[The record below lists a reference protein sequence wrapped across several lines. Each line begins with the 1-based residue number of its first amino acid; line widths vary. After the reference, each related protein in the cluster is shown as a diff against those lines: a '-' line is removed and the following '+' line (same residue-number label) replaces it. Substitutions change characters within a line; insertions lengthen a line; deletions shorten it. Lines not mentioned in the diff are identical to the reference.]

1 MPLEYRDTKKLG
13 IGAEALSVYANY
25 LYIGYI
31 NREPNKK
38 TYTFELYLRG
48 PTRDRG
54 TARSLEGAKKQI
66 EKEWRLYLNV
76 AGLKE
81 K

>member
-1 MPLEYRDTKKLG
+1 MALEYRDIKRLG
-13 IGAEALSVYANY
+13 SSAEVFSVYTNN

-31 NREPNKK
+31 NREHNEK
-38 TYTFELYLRG
+38 TYTFELHLRG

-66 EKEWRLYLNV
+66 EKE
-76 AGLKE
+76 
-81 K
+81 